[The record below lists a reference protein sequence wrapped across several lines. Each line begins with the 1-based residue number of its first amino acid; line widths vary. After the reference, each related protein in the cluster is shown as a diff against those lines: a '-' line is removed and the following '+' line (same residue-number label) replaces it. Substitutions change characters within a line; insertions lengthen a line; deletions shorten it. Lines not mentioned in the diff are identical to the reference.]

1 MQGVS
6 VGAILSNYQRVRVE
20 HVCVLDIIVQFIMF
34 TLNRCRR
41 LSLTPLAYLWQRD
54 QAELLSEM
62 IAAGIKSVLIK
73 VAGIGLTVKHLGK
86 TLDEMQDILTRLVRP
101 LLLYKQ
107 IHSFSRRKAFMACI
121 YVVKAEST
129 KLLLLTARCSSIVLC
144 WMKQRS

>member
-20 HVCVLDIIVQFIMF
+20 HVCVLASIIQPVMF

-62 IAAGIKSVLIK
+62 IAAGVKSVLIK

-86 TLDEMQDILTRLVRP
+86 TLNEMQDTLTRLVRP
-101 LLLYKQ
+101 LRLCKQ
-107 IHSFSRRKAFMACI
+107 VHSFSRRTAFMACTSAA
-121 YVVKAEST
+121 KAEST
-129 KLLLLTARCSSIVLC
+129 KLSLWTARCSSIVSC
-144 WMKQRS
+144 WMKRKS